1 MICKDVVQSTATEKK
16 LRSSLRRFEKLLK
29 EEGVT
34 LEDKQVTIKEL
45 ENKSVS
51 LGIDPRNI
59 SR

>member
-1 MICKDVVQSTATEKK
+1 MICKYVVQSTATEKK